1 MSNNQNINNNNQKHF
16 YNYENV
22 IIKGNIGSDV
32 YLKTKNKERI
42 EFQVAVN
49 KYDKRTNTTTPKWFQ
64 VIAFNETLISTIK
77 QNPQYK
83 KGVNVEIEG
92 EIRADIYKDKVIL
105 KIIARKVSL
114 NTKES

>member
-1 MSNNQNINNNNQKHF
+1 MSNNNINNNNQKHF

-22 IIKGNIGSDV
+22 TIKGNIGSDV
-32 YLKTKNKERI
+32 HLKTKNKERI

-49 KYDKRTNTTTPKWFQ
+49 KYDKRTNTTNPKWFQ
-64 VIAFNETLISTIK
+64 VIAFNENLISTIK

-83 KGVNVEIEG
+83 KGTNVEIEG
-92 EIRADIYKDKVIL
+92 EIRADVYKNKPIL